1 MRTPINKN
9 SNFETEGNTLKY
21 RVPLTEIKSDDL
33 PTIEKNLKRKVK
45 AIETDPYY
53 LVPYD
58 MTALNS
64 SLVFYYDM
72 VHYKSFDYIR
82 QFDFKDK
89 LKYFISL
96 VNIAKKQNE
105 TQVLWD
111 RLNFLVDED
120 EQMFKVI
127 VFETEDI
134 TIKEHTDEFKG
145 VKELIITSLTTLT
158 KVMGKPKLNDFID
171 KGQDVIQFTETILKI
186 DNLDDLENYIS
197 TKQIEYEHG
206 LNEDGEALAQPDSN
220 KKIPIPFKTKKK
232 KQSNKKQN
240 VSSKKKKNNGSK
252 MNKWIY
258 VLAALLPIALILNF
272 MSPSPG
278 DKEKSGKKSVVA
290 SADESSKDKV
300 EKHSDAPKSTNDKYN
315 EKLLEAYRLSLTG
328 SYKEAI
334 SILEGIGYNNLS
346 AADRTILLN
355 IYDESQQYHKIIDLE
370 PNKAKDIVN
379 ELIANNKND
388 ILKEVQEKMETKNPY
403 VDFEVAYSKEKWETI
418 IELQNEIDLNGLRE
432 QQIVEAYVALE
443 KYNEAKKF
451 AEKVGNP
458 ILLEEVKSYTE
469 N

>member
-21 RVPLTEIKSDDL
+21 RVPLTEIKSDNL

-53 LVPYD
+53 LIPYD
-58 MTALNS
+58 MTVLNS

-72 VHYKSFDYIR
+72 VHYKSFDFIR

-89 LKYFISL
+89 LKYFLSL

-105 TQVLWD
+105 TKVLWD
-111 RLNFLVDED
+111 RLNFFVDED

-134 TIKEHTDEFKG
+134 SIQEHVDEFKG
-145 VKELIITSLTTLT
+145 VRELIITSLTTLT

-186 DNLDDLENYIS
+186 DNLDDLEDYIS

-206 LNEDGEALAQPDSN
+206 LNEEAVGQIQQGSN
-220 KKIPIPFKTKKK
+220 KKILIPFKPKKK
-232 KQSNKKQN
+232 KQPNKKQN
-240 VSSKKKKNNGSK
+240 VASKKKKKNESK

-258 VLAALLPIALILNF
+258 ILAALIPIALLLNF
-272 MSPSPG
+272 ISPSPG
-278 DKEKSGKKSVVA
+278 DKDKDISVVA
-290 SADESSKDKV
+290 SADKSNKDNA
-300 EKHSDAPKSTNDKYN
+300 EKPSNAPKSTDDKYN

-334 SILEGIGYNNLS
+334 SILEGIGYNHLS

-370 PNKAKDIVN
+370 PDKAKDIVN
-379 ELIANNKND
+379 ELIANNKNE
-388 ILKEVQEKMETKNPY
+388 ILKDVQQKMETKNPY

-443 KYNEAKKF
+443 KYNDAKKF